1 MIDKHAILSGVRSAL
16 LADGDVNTFS
26 KSIHIISG
34 PAALKSR
41 KLGLTRM
48 ILIQDGGVTKEDES
62 TNSTVYTFTV
72 HAACIEPKG
81 DLRRDAPMESATDG
95 IKAVCI
101 ELDRNTAIY
110 STSSVWI
117 EQARASE
124 MPATEEIW
132 ADLTDQST
140 ETPFVMAAAVIQY
153 RVYRR
158 EI

>member
-1 MIDKHAILSGVRSAL
+1 MIDKHAILSGIKAAL

-41 KLGLTRM
+41 NLGLIRM
-48 ILIQDGGVTKEDES
+48 ILLQDGGAVKEDES
-62 TNSTVYTFTV
+62 TNSAIYSFTV
-72 HAACIEPKG
+72 NVVCIEPKG
-81 DLRRDAPMESATDG
+81 DLRHDAPMEAVTDA

-101 ELDRNTAIY
+101 ELDRNTAVY
-110 STSSVWI
+110 STASVWI
-117 EQARASE
+117 EQARAAE
-124 MPATEEIW
+124 AAATEEIW
-132 ADLTDQST
+132 ADLTDQAT
-140 ETPFVMAAAVIQY
+140 KTPFVMAAAVIQY